1 MPVIGYSKVIAM
13 STVERTLT
21 KSYPA
26 IPASVPLARGELAHL
41 AAFSGASPEKLE
53 AVRLAASEALTNA
66 VLHAYPQGPGAVHV
80 TAAVASTE
88 LWILIA
94 DDGCG
99 LDARSRRPGL
109 GLGLALI
116 SQVADDFTIGSRAT
130 RGVELQ
136 MRFDLAPSTYGRERG
151 MVDVL
156 TRASAW
162 SPRREGA
169 WNR

>member
-1 MPVIGYSKVIAM
+1 MRTS
-13 STVERTLT
+13 ERTLV

-26 IPASVPLARGELAHL
+26 IPAAVPAARRELTDLAV
-41 AAFSGASPEKLE
+41 AAGASPDMLE
-53 AVRLAASEALTNA
+53 AVRLAASEAVTNA
-66 VLHAYPQGPGAVHV
+66 VLHAYPDSPGGVHV

-88 LWILIA
+88 LWVLIA

-116 SQVADDFTIGSRAT
+116 AQVADDFTIRQRAT

-136 MRFDLAPSTYGRERG
+136 MRFDLARRRVGQQNKP
-151 MVDVL
+151 VV
-156 TRASAW
+156 SARVPV
-162 SPRREGA
+162 SPRLSTTMQWG
-169 WNR
+169 

>member
-1 MPVIGYSKVIAM
+1 M
-13 STVERTLT
+13 STVDQTLT

-26 IPASVPLARGELAHL
+26 IPRSVPLARGDLAELA
-41 AAFSGASPEKLE
+41 FSAGAPAEKLE
-53 AVRLAASEALTNA
+53 AVRLAASEAVSNA
-66 VLHAYPQGPGAVHV
+66 VLHAYPDGPGAVHV

-99 LDARSRRPGL
+99 LEARSGRPGL

-116 SQVADDFTIGSRAT
+116 AQVADDFIIGPRAT

-136 MRFDLAPSTYGRERG
+136 MRFDLALSALGHDRG
-151 MVDVL
+151 SIV
-156 TRASAW
+156 SARSPA
-162 SPRREGA
+162 SPRFSTTM
-169 WNR
+169 